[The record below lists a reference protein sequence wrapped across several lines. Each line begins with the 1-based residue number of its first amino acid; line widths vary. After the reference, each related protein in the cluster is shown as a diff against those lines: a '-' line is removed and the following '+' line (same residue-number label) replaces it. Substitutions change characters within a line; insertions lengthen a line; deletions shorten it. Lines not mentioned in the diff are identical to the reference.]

1 MAVKYSIPE
10 NWLKYDIRDLVDVLT
25 DAKAAVLSLVSV
37 PYQKS
42 WAESL
47 QQIQLKHEV
56 AGTSRIEGADF
67 TEKELDAAL
76 EDETPEEMLN
86 RSQRQARAAV
96 YTYKW
101 ISKLPDDRPIDEGLI
116 KEAHRRIVTGC
127 DDDHCRPGELRASG
141 CNVTFGSPRHRG
153 AEGGKECAESFLDL
167 CRALQEEFCGHDI
180 LIRALSLH
188 YHLVSMHP
196 FQDGNGRTARAVE
209 ALILQHAG
217 LGLRDTFFIAL
228 SNYYYDEKSSY
239 LSALNQSHIQN
250 HDLTPFLIFGL
261 KGIAL
266 QCRRLLSQINSEISK
281 VLFRDIMNDL
291 FSRLQSAKKRAMSK
305 RHIAVLNCLL
315 ENKTMKIADLY
326 DAVSIAYLKLKDP
339 WKAFARDLFYIEN
352 LNAIKISQN
361 NEDQVIVLIRMKWP
375 MEITETEF
383 FEKVKHMPKAKT
395 YGFLQKSK
403 AGISRKEPSFF
414 D

>member
-1 MAVKYSIPE
+1 MAIKYTVPE
-10 NWLKYDIRDLVDVLT
+10 NWLQYEINQLVDVLT

-47 QQIQLKHEV
+47 RQIQLKHEV

-76 EDETPEEMLN
+76 KDETPEEMLT

-116 KEAHRRIVTGC
+116 KEVHLRIVTGC

-141 CNVTFGSPRHRG
+141 YNVTFGSPLHRG
-153 AEGGKECAESFLDL
+153 VEGGKECRAAFQDL
-167 CRALQEEFCGHDI
+167 CRAMQEEFRGHDI
-180 LIRALSLH
+180 LIRALALH
-188 YHLVSMHP
+188 YHLGAMHP

-209 ALILQHAG
+209 ALILQRA
-217 LGLRDTFFIAL
+217 GLRDTLFIAL
-228 SNYYYDEKSSY
+228 SNYYYDEKPSY
-239 LSALNQSHIQN
+239 LSALNQSRSQN

-261 KGIAL
+261 KGIAF
-266 QCRRLLSQINSEISK
+266 QCRRLLSEINNEISK
-281 VLFRDIMNDL
+281 ALFRDIMNDL
-291 FSRLQSAKKRAMSK
+291 FNRLQSAKKRAMSK
-305 RHIAVLNCLL
+305 RHITVLNCLL
-315 ENKTMKIADLY
+315 ENKTMKLSDLY
-326 DAVSIAYLKLKDP
+326 NAVMIAYLKLKDP
-339 WKAFARDLFYIEN
+339 WKAFVRDLIYIEN
-352 LNAIKISQN
+352 LNAININTNK
-361 NEDQVIVLIRMKWP
+361 EGDVIIGIRMEWP

-383 FEKVKHMPKAKT
+383 FEKVNRMPKAKT

-403 AGISRKEPSFF
+403 ARKSRT
-414 D
+414 

>member
-1 MAVKYSIPE
+1 MAIKYTVPE
-10 NWLKYDIRDLVDVLT
+10 NWLQYEINQLVDVLT

-47 QQIQLKHEV
+47 RQIQLKHEV

-76 EDETPEEMLN
+76 KDETPEEMLT

-116 KEAHRRIVTGC
+116 KEVHLRIVTGC

-141 CNVTFGSPRHRG
+141 YNVTFGSPLHRG
-153 AEGGKECAESFLDL
+153 VEGGKECRAAFQDL
-167 CRALQEEFCGHDI
+167 CRAMQEEFRGHDI
-180 LIRALSLH
+180 LIRALALH
-188 YHLVSMHP
+188 YHLGAMHP

-209 ALILQHAG
+209 ALIFQRAG
-217 LGLRDTFFIAL
+217 LKDTLFIAL
-228 SNYYYDEKSSY
+228 SNYYYDEKASY
-239 LSALNQSHIQN
+239 LSALNQSRSQD

-261 KGIAL
+261 KGIAF
-266 QCRRLLSQINSEISK
+266 QCRRLLSEINNEISK
-281 VLFRDIMNDL
+281 ALFRDIMNDL
-291 FSRLQSAKKRAMSK
+291 FNRLQSAKKRAMSK
-305 RHIAVLNCLL
+305 RHITVLNCLL
-315 ENKTMKIADLY
+315 ENKTMKLSDLY
-326 DAVSIAYLKLKDP
+326 NAVMIAYLKLKDP
-339 WKAFARDLFYIEN
+339 WKAFVRDLIYIEN
-352 LNAIKISQN
+352 LNAININTNK
-361 NEDQVIVLIRMKWP
+361 EGDVIIGIRMEWP

-383 FEKVKHMPKAKT
+383 FEKVNRMPKAKT

-403 AGISRKEPSFF
+403 ARKSRT
-414 D
+414 